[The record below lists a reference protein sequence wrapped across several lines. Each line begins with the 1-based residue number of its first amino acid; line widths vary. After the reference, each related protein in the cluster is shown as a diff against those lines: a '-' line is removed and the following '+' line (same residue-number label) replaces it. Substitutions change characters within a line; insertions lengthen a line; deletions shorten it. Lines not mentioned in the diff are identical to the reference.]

1 MDITLNNLEIH
12 FFTIVINGQPFIEKH
27 IETFKNLPM
36 KWHWHIVEGIAELKH
51 DTAWSLAAGGRIPE
65 SLHQDGRS
73 IDGTSEYIDQLKML
87 YPKQISV
94 YRKPLGKFWDGKLE
108 MVNAPLRSIKKECLL
123 WQIDVDEFW
132 TVDQIIVAHQMF
144 EDQPKKFA
152 AFYWC
157 HYFVGP
163 NLLILTR
170 YGYANNPNFEWQRT
184 WRFKPHFFWAAHE
197 PPTLVER
204 DFSGKIKPVM
214 NRGVFSHEETEAKGL
229 VFQHFAYVTPS
240 QLTFKESYYGY
251 KNALADWQKLQSSQ
265 NLPTLLRNYFS
276 WVGDET
282 LVGEIESVG
291 IKPLLM
297 MDKL

>member
-1 MDITLNNLEIH
+1 MNNIEIH

-27 IETFKNLPM
+27 VDVFQSLPL

-51 DTAWSLAAGGRIPE
+51 DTAWSIQNGGKIPA
-65 SLHQDGRS
+65 SLHREGKS
-73 IDGTSEYIDQLKML
+73 NDGTSEYIDKLKKMF
-87 YPKQISV
+87 PNQISV
-94 YRKPLGKFWDGKLE
+94 YRKPDGQFWDGKLE

-132 TVDQIIVAHQMF
+132 TREQIMNAYQMF
-144 EDQPKKFA
+144 QENPKKFA

-163 NLLILTR
+163 QLLILTR

-204 DFSGKIKPVM
+204 DYGGKLKPVM
-214 NRGVFSHEETEAKGL
+214 NRGVFDHAETEERGL

-240 QLTFKESYYGY
+240 QLVFKESYYGY
-251 KNALADWQKLQSSQ
+251 KGALSSWEKLQEHNHFPIKLS
-265 NLPTLLRNYFS
+265 NYFD
-276 WVGDET
+276 WVSDDT
-282 LVGEIESVG
+282 LVDTAHSMG
-291 IKPLLM
+291 ITPLLTSF
-297 MDKL
+297 